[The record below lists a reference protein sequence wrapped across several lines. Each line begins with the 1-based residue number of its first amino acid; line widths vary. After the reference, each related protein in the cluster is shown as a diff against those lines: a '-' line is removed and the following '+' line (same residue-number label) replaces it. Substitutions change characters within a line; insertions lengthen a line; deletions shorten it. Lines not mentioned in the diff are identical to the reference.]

1 MSAGESP
8 CFEKFTLAQGGR
20 WMERLAGAE
29 KLGRNGGGGGQVDQL
44 QEEKQGQ
51 GRQS

>member
-20 WMERLAGAE
+20 WMEGWPGQRNWGEMGA
-29 KLGRNGGGGGQVDQL
+29 GGQVDQL